1 MSQNIAELKQE
12 FAAKL
17 AAADSMQT
25 LEEIRV
31 DFLGKTGKR
40 DRASQIHEGYEPRRE
55 KDLRSGGKR
64 P

>member
-17 AAADSMQT
+17 AAAESMQT

-31 DFLGKTGKR
+31 DFLGKKGSVTELLKSMKAR
-40 DRASQIHEGYEPRRE
+40 
-55 KDLRSGGKR
+55 L
-64 P
+64 